1 MKDYIKQYIS
11 RKLLSAYYRTYRKTS
26 QIISSHKDEAVKF
39 NVNSVYKGHFGVTYR
54 GVMCIRCP
62 FDYVMYQMIIS
73 EQKPDLIVEI
83 GTNIGGGALYIAD
96 LMENIGHGIV
106 HTIDIKDQSNALLK
120 THPRIKLFTN
130 GWQNYDTKEATGLK
144 KILVI
149 DDASHTYEDVLETL
163 NKFAPLVSLG
173 SYFIVEDGIVTTL
186 GRDKAL
192 DGGPLRASREF
203 LQSNTEFE
211 IDRKYCDMFGKNATF
226 NPNGYLKRIK

>member
-1 MKDYIKQYIS
+1 MKLFNKIKTIYGILKKKIAIIPDDEKVNFDS
-11 RKLLSAYYRTYRKTS
+11 KT
-26 QIISSHKDEAVKF
+26 INNGHF
-39 NVNSVYKGHFGVTYR
+39 NVKYR
-54 GVMCIRCP
+54 GVSMIRCP

-120 THPRIKLFTN
+120 THPRIKLFIN
-130 GWQNYDTKEATGLK
+130 GWQNYDTKETAGFK

-163 NKFAPLVSLG
+163 NKFAPLISLG

-203 LQSNTEFE
+203 LQSNPEFE